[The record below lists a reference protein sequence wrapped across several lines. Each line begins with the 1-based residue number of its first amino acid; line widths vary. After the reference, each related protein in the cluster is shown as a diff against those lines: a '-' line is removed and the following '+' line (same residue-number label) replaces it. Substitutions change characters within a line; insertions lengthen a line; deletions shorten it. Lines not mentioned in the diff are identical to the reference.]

1 MQMTIDGF
9 VAGPNGELD
18 WMWLPAEKDDSVFKQ
33 VIDIADSS
41 DTILLGRKMT
51 SGFIEHWE
59 NVTDNQPNSPEH
71 PLATR
76 MVNMRKIVFSRTHK
90 EMKGR
95 NLNVENNDMVEAIE
109 ILKKESGKD
118 ILIYGGADF
127 ASSLIKAN
135 LINEYLIFRNPVA
148 IGEGLRIFS
157 EQKPLKL
164 IHSVVYKSGKTLETY
179 LPL

>member
-1 MQMTIDGF
+1 MTIDGF

-18 WMWLPAEKDDSVFKQ
+18 WMWLPAEKDDSVFQQ

-51 SGFIEHWE
+51 PGFIEHWE
-59 NVTDNQPNSPEH
+59 NVTDNQLNSPEH

-95 NLNVENNDMVEAIE
+95 NLNVENEDLVKAVDK
-109 ILKKESGKD
+109 LKNESGKD
-118 ILIYGGADF
+118 ILVYGGADF
-127 ASSLIKAN
+127 VSSLIKAN
-135 LINEYLIFRNPVA
+135 LIDEYLIFRNPVA
-148 IGEGLRIFS
+148 IGQGLRIFS

-164 IHSVVYKSGKTLETY
+164 IHSKVYKSGKTLESY
-179 LPL
+179 LPV